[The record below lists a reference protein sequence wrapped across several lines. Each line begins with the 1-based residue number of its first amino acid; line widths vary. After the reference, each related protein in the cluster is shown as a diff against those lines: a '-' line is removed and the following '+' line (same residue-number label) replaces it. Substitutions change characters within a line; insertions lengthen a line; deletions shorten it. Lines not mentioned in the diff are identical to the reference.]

1 MEESSGQEHTKEGVE
16 IFFQRMGQL
25 FGQNPPQD
33 ATVPVTKAEDEY
45 QRDQERE
52 QRERKKRIRAKL
64 RKQLESGTLDDQFV
78 EVEVEESS
86 MTMWQGFSP
95 QGMEEMV
102 FDMRDMLGS
111 SLPKRRRTKRARIS
125 EAKKILAHEEAQKM
139 IDRDDINRIAQQ
151 RAQEH
156 GIIFI
161 DEIDKVVAKG
171 SGGSGPDVSREGVQR
186 DLLPVIEGS
195 TVFTKYGSIDTRH
208 ILFIAA
214 GAFHNA
220 KPSDLI
226 PELQGRLPIRVELQQ
241 LTEEDFAQI
250 LLEPKSSLIKQYQA
264 LLRTEGVELEFT
276 EDAIGEIARLAAE
289 VNAQTENIGAR
300 RLHTMLERLLEEI
313 SFGAPDKMTGPV
325 RIDAAYVRSRLAD
338 AAGSQD
344 LSRYIL

>member
-1 MEESSGQEHTKEGVE
+1 
-16 IFFQRMGQL
+16 
-25 FGQNPPQD
+25 
-33 ATVPVTKAEDEY
+33 
-45 QRDQERE
+45 
-52 QRERKKRIRAKL
+52 
-64 RKQLESGTLDDQFV
+64 
-78 EVEVEESS
+78 
-86 MTMWQGFSP
+86 
-95 QGMEEMV
+95 
-102 FDMRDMLGS
+102 
-111 SLPKRRRTKRARIS
+111 
-125 EAKKILAHEEAQKM
+125 M